1 MKKYLLSIL
10 AITLALSLCACG
22 LLPLPV
28 KPEEAPPVQNSAPAE
43 EPQSPAPETPAAG
56 PADKPAP
63 SAPAESPALPEK
75 DDVPE
80 ETAPSPEA
88 MEPYLQEVKS
98 GATPIYGGPGGSQVG
113 TVGEPGVFTIVEEQ
127 EDAEGKLWGR
137 LKSGAGWLNLTEL
150 RAPVLL
156 DACYAGEELP
166 AGCVVYVQEGYEMR
180 ARVLFTT
187 EQHLR
192 DVELCM
198 LDVFEDLAVS
208 DVLYTLP
215 EMHPEQPFMAEICF
229 FGDFT
234 TYGLRF
240 KDEAGK
246 THCFTVME
254 SLKDGS
260 LDFGEIID

>member
-10 AITLALSLCACG
+10 AIALALCLCACG
-22 LLPLPV
+22 LLPG
-28 KPEEAPPVQNSAPAE
+28 KPEETPPVQNSAPAE

-63 SAPAESPALPEK
+63 SAPAESPE
-75 DDVPE
+75 PE
-80 ETAPSPEA
+80 ESTAPEQPEEQVF
-88 MEPYLQEVKS
+88 EPYLQEVKS
-98 GATPIYGGPGGSQVG
+98 GATPIYDGPGGSQVG

-156 DACYAGEELP
+156 DACYAGDELP
-166 AGCVVYVQEGYEMR
+166 AGCVVYVQEGYDLR

-215 EMHPEQPFMAEICF
+215 EMSPEQPFMAEICF